1 MCIDAREIE
10 TSRHD
15 QCTSAV
21 CEAPKVLLL
30 LSAWSLFRRTQRT
43 KTQTGRGRLLRE
55 QVPCRRGLPAEDDT
69 EAMCLLSLPRD
80 QFGSC
85 TRSQRA
91 RGPEEH
97 TCFVKSWLHCV
108 SGGNLPSNVPMCLC
122 IGSLTGCVV
131 HPHTAAALCRRDRIA
146 GPRHSRS

>member
-1 MCIDAREIE
+1 MCIDAREIK
-10 TSRHD
+10 TLLPIMRRRRFLCSRPRGHCSEERNE
-15 QCTSAV
+15 QRHRQAV
-21 CEAPKVLLL
+21 
-30 LSAWSLFRRTQRT
+30 
-43 KTQTGRGRLLRE
+43 GRLLRE

-69 EAMCLLSLPRD
+69 EAMCLLSLLRD

-91 RGPEEH
+91 RGLEEP